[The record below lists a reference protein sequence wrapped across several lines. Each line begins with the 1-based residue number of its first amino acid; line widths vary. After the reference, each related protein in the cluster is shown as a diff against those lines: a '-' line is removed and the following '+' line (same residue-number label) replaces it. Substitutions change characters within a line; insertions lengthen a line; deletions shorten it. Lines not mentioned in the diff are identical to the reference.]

1 MAKITTEAE
10 KFSREQ
16 ALPSQYDFYA
26 TLAMAGFQVC
36 GNRRKYTDTAT
47 SVVVFSLSAKV
58 QKYIQNISS
67 KCSMC

>member
-1 MAKITTEAE
+1 ME
-10 KFSREQ
+10 KLSRGK

-26 TLAMAGFQVC
+26 TLAMAGSQIC
-36 GNRRKYTDTAT
+36 GNGRKYSDAVT

>member
-16 ALPSQYDFYA
+16 ALPSQYDFDA
-26 TLAMAGFQVC
+26 ILAMAGCQIC
-36 GNRRKYTDTAT
+36 CTGRKYSDAAT

>member
-1 MAKITTEAE
+1 MAKNTMEME
-10 KFSREQ
+10 KFNRGK

-26 TLAMAGFQVC
+26 TLAMAGCQIC
-36 GNRRKYTDTAT
+36 DNGRKYSDALI
-47 SVVVFSLSAKV
+47 SVVVFSLSVKV